1 LFFNTFKVS
10 YFEYLIGSSSQL
22 FIDVVIIAEKI
33 EQTILK
39 RKVLLEKG
47 RKSRFIISKVD
58 TKPKQK
64 HLPLI

>member
-1 LFFNTFKVS
+1 
-10 YFEYLIGSSSQL
+10 LIGSSSQL
-22 FIDVVIIAEKI
+22 FIDMVIIAEKI